1 MTPTPAINLAAPPPR
16 LTASA
21 AVALTLLR
29 DGYSERAIHRRTG
42 ITPEVLYPLAAAHHV
57 TAPCST
63 VEGARCHLARSE
75 DTCTSCQSALGRV
88 NARALAR
95 QRRQEAHLK
104 AKHTRTRPSRPRPV
118 AARPSTDP
126 ASSSRSHHACC

>member
-1 MTPTPAINLAAPPPR
+1 MTPAPANDLAVLPPR

-29 DGYSERAIHRRTG
+29 DGYSERAIDRRTG

-75 DTCTSCQSALGRV
+75 DTCTSCQTALGRV

-95 QRRQEAHLK
+95 QRRQEARLK
-104 AKHTRTRPSRPRPV
+104 ATHARTRPSRRRPV

-126 ASSSRSHHACC
+126 ASSSWSPHAFC